1 MCSSKSSTILD
12 NRASNLSMEAEVASR
27 RSCNASRSA
36 AASARAA
43 STAAASFSGFD
54 GRPRDLMCF
63 SPTPPGTHGAAL
75 LPGLAR
81 GLFWCESRAA
91 RKEVNSYEAVGIG
104 TRVARQCRADV
115 DEQAA
120 GAASS
125 LPGLSLALQLA
136 SVCATPREF
145 LLAVRH
151 VTRNFQKRVILVEI
165 FGRTKHPRVCRNRI
179 NFHRVFDL
187 AVGSRRS
194 LGGSSCGAI
203 ALVERRHPT
212 LDGEYSTVGDG

>member
-1 MCSSKSSTILD
+1 M
-12 NRASNLSMEAEVASR
+12 SM
-27 RSCNASRSA
+27 
-36 AASARAA
+36 
-43 STAAASFSGFD
+43 SGHYVLGVVGRCLGALRWP

-75 LPGLAR
+75 LLGLAR

-125 LPGLSLALQLA
+125 LPGLSLGLA
-136 SVCATPREF
+136 ACQRARRRGSF

-151 VTRNFQKRVILVEI
+151 VTREQSAQKFWLK
-165 FGRTKHPRVCRNRI
+165 FS
-179 NFHRVFDL
+179 
-187 AVGSRRS
+187 VGPNTLGFVGTESISTEFSTWRWAPDARS
-194 LGGSSCGAI
+194 EGAP
-203 ALVERRHPT
+203 VERSPW
-212 LDGEYSTVGDG
+212 SGDTPP

>member
-136 SVCATPREF
+136 SVRDAAGVSSRGAPRHARTKCAE
-145 LLAVRH
+145 
-151 VTRNFQKRVILVEI
+151 ILVEI

-203 ALVERRHPT
+203 ALERRHPT